1 MTEKNRKLLKAA
13 SSRPG
18 VMIQKGT
25 ESKRRELPAISTNFV
40 GLEHSYLRTC
50 KALRLIVKHLTTYK
64 YTVKDSFHFTEEIVD
79 QLDFFM
85 GSLDVDSAFR
95 NISLCTNEL
104 FKESETVG
112 GLSKSEFKELLSL
125 ATKDSHFIFYEI
137 HFMHFYSAFLI
148 YHEKKKKK
156 RLERCLLQYRP
167 FILLSTFYYRK

>member
-1 MTEKNRKLLKAA
+1 M
-13 SSRPG
+13 
-18 VMIQKGT
+18 
-25 ESKRRELPAISTNFV
+25 
-40 GLEHSYLRTC
+40 
-50 KALRLIVKHLTTYK
+50 TTYK

-85 GSLDVDSAFR
+85 GSLDVDSAIR

-137 HFMHFYSAFLI
+137 HSMHFYSAFLI
-148 YHEKKKKK
+148 YHEKKKKETA
-156 RLERCLLQYRP
+156 RT
-167 FILLSTFYYRK
+167 LSTPI